1 MKTVHPIGSDIN
13 SKAVLWGWQVV
24 WEPADELTP
33 IAQKP
38 RQIPYPLKDK
48 VYREI
53 DELLNLDILDKVQA
67 QQLGTAQL

>member
-1 MKTVHPIGSDIN
+1 MR
-13 SKAVLWGWQVV
+13 
-24 WEPADELTP
+24 EPADELTP

-38 RQIPYPLKDK
+38 RQIPYRLKDK

-67 QQLGTAQL
+67 KQLGTAQLW